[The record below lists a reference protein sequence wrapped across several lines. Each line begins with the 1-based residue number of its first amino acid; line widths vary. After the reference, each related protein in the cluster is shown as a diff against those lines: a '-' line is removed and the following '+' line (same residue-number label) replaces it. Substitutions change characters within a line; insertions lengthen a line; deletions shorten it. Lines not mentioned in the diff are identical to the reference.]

1 MEKRILVA
9 AIAALTLSSTALAL
23 EDQRLGIWING
34 DKGYNGLARVG
45 ERFTADTGVPVV
57 VSHPDNVE
65 QRFQQVASNAQG
77 PDIIFWPH
85 DRFGEWVKGGLL
97 APVNPSEEI
106 KAKID
111 DFAWEAVT
119 IDGQVYGY
127 PVSVEAISLIYNK
140 DLMPDGPAAT
150 FEEMLEL
157 DTKLQGEGKH
167 AILWAYET
175 PYFTYP
181 LLSANG
187 GYAFKKQEDGSY
199 DVKDTGVN
207 NPGSK
212 QGVAFLAEMIEKGH
226 MPRGV
231 DYGVAEAKFSKGEAA
246 MTINGPWAWDHL
258 SKSGINYGVAPLPSL
273 GGNPA
278 RAFVGVLAGAIN
290 NASPNKDLAVLFLE
304 EYLLTPEGLA
314 MVDDDKS
321 LGAVPLKAVQEQL
334 ASDERIKVTFENA
347 KTGEP
352 MPSVPEMIDY
362 WTGLEGALKNIAAGR
377 QGVDEALDAAARR
390 TVQ

>member
-77 PDIIFWPH
+77 PDIMFWPH

-207 NPGSK
+207 NAGSK

-231 DYGVAEAKFSKGEAA
+231 DYGVAEAKFNKGEAA
-246 MTINGPWAWDHL
+246 MTINGPWAWDNL
-258 SKSGINYGVAPLPSL
+258 SKSGTQLRGGAPAYSGRQARPRRSSACW
-273 GGNPA
+273 PA
-278 RAFVGVLAGAIN
+278 RSTMRAPTRTLPCCSWRSIYSHRKG
-290 NASPNKDLAVLFLE
+290 SP
-304 EYLLTPEGLA
+304 
-314 MVDDDKS
+314 
-321 LGAVPLKAVQEQL
+321 
-334 ASDERIKVTFENA
+334 
-347 KTGEP
+347 
-352 MPSVPEMIDY
+352 
-362 WTGLEGALKNIAAGR
+362 W
-377 QGVDEALDAAARR
+377 
-390 TVQ
+390 